1 MLVGEYLCFSNNHEK
16 EDARKKFEERHGHA
30 PEQVIE
36 RKGLLKV
43 GPVDPVDV
51 GDSQKENQSNIGE

>member
-1 MLVGEYLCFSNNHEK
+1 VLAGEFLCFSEDHEK
-16 EDARKKFEERHGHA
+16 EDAKKKFEERLGHA

-43 GPVDPVDV
+43 GPVNPADL
-51 GDSQKENQSNIGE
+51 GDSQIKNKSNS